1 MKKTFKLL
9 GLYLLVTL
17 VVAVGIVFLLPM
29 PVNANSDDWED
40 PLPPAPTNH
49 LLDIVGNLMNLTDAN
64 IAADLTIDTGD
75 ATIAVNANVDLQAAA
90 GFADV
95 MVAGD
100 LGLTLNDF
108 ATNLHITYA
117 DQTLYA
123 DWNNLH
129 LQVSVPALMDGL
141 PALLG
146 LFGVDFTMPDFSEL
160 DVNALLGLLENY
172 TETTNDH
179 GFDVVL
185 TVAGC
190 DLELTCDANYNL
202 QRAVIPGLTVG
213 DATLAGAID
222 LTVYATPLA
231 LTVPD
236 EPYVD
241 VPQLVNLFT
250 NLMPVFNQPFSIAG
264 NAKLYTTVDGVPQAD
279 NYLSADLG
287 RLAVATKAGLLDQ
300 LAIDIAVGGQGEL
313 FKTVLN
319 DRALT
324 LGAYFNGDTAN
335 YPDQSGVY
343 INFDGLKLFCAK
355 ADLADTYRALQNI
368 LSLFVSDDILDYTKL
383 FYFNANNDMVFDATV
398 LQNLMGNLTADDIV
412 PMITKYLPYLQ
423 GLTLDADNKLTLT
436 VTDPQGGCAV
446 TVTLFPDADGIY
458 HLTVKCNLTEQQ
470 RALAADFTLTTLDSV
485 VGVPDDATGYKDVS
499 DIDNLLNAVNN
510 TVRYQEFYFTGTV
523 GVSINLL
530 GKDIPVD
537 VPVEIAI
544 NNTDPAR
551 GLVVAAHFA
560 LPYDNL
566 TSIAIGDLRLLDSA
580 PSNAGKTQKGTR
592 DLYLYYQQGNIY
604 LYRTEQVKWTEK
616 IPNGTFLGIP
626 IYKNEDRYVAYE
638 KAVKLTMA
646 EFTNDA
652 MYWLLKWGFGF
663 SDTIMNPIND
673 AIANGNAN
681 TDPVNYG
688 DVFHDLKYTDG
699 RYDIVL
705 NLGAITNN
713 YDLKDFTVSVTT
725 ADRDAQTVVTAVGL
739 DMQINV
745 KGISIV
751 LETRDNGLALS
762 LSDGVADVTTATA
775 QMTAIDDRY
784 AAMPLADGQTYYET
798 IKGNW
803 QAA

>member
-75 ATIAVNANVDLQAAA
+75 ATIAVTANVDLQAAA

-141 PALLG
+141 PTILG
-146 LFGVDFTMPDFSEL
+146 LFGVNFTMPDFSEL

-202 QRAVIPGLTVG
+202 QRAVIPGLTFG
-213 DATLAGAID
+213 DTTLAGTID

-231 LTVPD
+231 VTVPD

-566 TSIAIGDLRLLDSA
+566 TSIAIGNLRLLDSA
-580 PSNAGKTQKGTR
+580 PSAAGKTQKGTR

-604 LYRTEQVKWTEK
+604 LYRTEQVKISGKWLWSD
-616 IPNGTFLGIP
+616 PVYSGS
-626 IYKNEDRYVAYE
+626 YE

-646 EFTNDA
+646 EFTDDA
-652 MYWLLKWGFGF
+652 LYWLLKWGFGF
-663 SDTIMNPIND
+663 SDSIMQQITN
-673 AIANGNAN
+673 AVANGGDNN
-681 TDPVNYG
+681 EPLNYG
-688 DVFHDLKYTDG
+688 DLVHGFSNTDG

-705 NLGAITNN
+705 NLGEITHNK
-713 YDLKDFTVSVTT
+713 DLKDFTVSITT
-725 ADRDAQTVVTAVGL
+725 ADNADGQTVVTAVGL
-739 DMQINV
+739 DMQIDV
-745 KGISIV
+745 GISIV
-751 LETRDNGLALS
+751 LETRDNGLQLTMG
-762 LSDGVADVTTATA
+762 DGVADITTAT
-775 QMTAIDDRY
+775 DWLDNY
-784 AAMPLADGQTYYET
+784 AFPDGETWQT
-798 IKGNW
+798 IKGVW
-803 QAA
+803 AKAA

>member
-75 ATIAVNANVDLQAAA
+75 ATIAVTANVDLQATA

-117 DQTLYA
+117 DQTVYA

-129 LQVSVPALMDGL
+129 LQVSVPALIDGL

-202 QRAVIPGLTVG
+202 QRAVIPGLTFG
-213 DATLAGAID
+213 DTTLAGTID

-231 LTVPD
+231 VTVPD

-566 TSIAIGDLRLLDSA
+566 TSIAIGNLRLLDSA
-580 PSNAGKTQKGTR
+580 PSAAGKTQKGTR

-604 LYRTEQVKWTEK
+604 LYRTEQVKISGKWLWSD
-616 IPNGTFLGIP
+616 PVYSGS
-626 IYKNEDRYVAYE
+626 YE

-646 EFTNDA
+646 EFTDDA
-652 MYWLLKWGFGF
+652 LYWLLKWGFGF
-663 SDTIMNPIND
+663 SDSIMQQITN
-673 AIANGNAN
+673 AVANGGDNN
-681 TDPVNYG
+681 EPLNYG
-688 DVFHDLKYTDG
+688 DLVHGFSNTDG

-705 NLGAITNN
+705 NLGEITHNK
-713 YDLKDFTVSVTT
+713 DLKDFTVSITT
-725 ADRDAQTVVTAVGL
+725 ADNADGQTVVTAVGL
-739 DMQINV
+739 DMQIDV
-745 KGISIV
+745 GISIV
-751 LETRDNGLALS
+751 LETRDNGLQLTMG
-762 LSDGVADVTTATA
+762 DGVADVTTATA

>member
-75 ATIAVNANVDLQAAA
+75 ATIAVTANVDLQAAA

-141 PALLG
+141 PTILG
-146 LFGVDFTMPDFSEL
+146 LFGVNFTMPDFSEL

-202 QRAVIPGLTVG
+202 QRAVIPGLTFG
-213 DATLAGAID
+213 DTTLAGTID

-231 LTVPD
+231 VTVPD

-566 TSIAIGDLRLLDSA
+566 TSIAIGNLRLLDSA
-580 PSNAGKTQKGTR
+580 PSAAGKTQKGTR

-604 LYRTEQVKWTEK
+604 LYRTEQVKISGKWLWSD
-616 IPNGTFLGIP
+616 PVYSGS
-626 IYKNEDRYVAYE
+626 YE

-646 EFTNDA
+646 EFTDDA
-652 MYWLLKWGFGF
+652 LYWLLKWGFGF
-663 SDTIMNPIND
+663 SDSIMQQITN
-673 AIANGNAN
+673 AVANGGDNN
-681 TDPVNYG
+681 EPLNYG
-688 DVFHDLKYTDG
+688 DLVHGFSNTDG

-705 NLGAITNN
+705 NLGEITHNK
-713 YDLKDFTVSVTT
+713 DLKDFTVSITT
-725 ADRDAQTVVTAVGL
+725 ADNADGQTVVTAVGL
-739 DMQINV
+739 DMQIDV
-745 KGISIV
+745 GISIV
-751 LETRDNGLALS
+751 LETRDNGLQLTMG
-762 LSDGVADVTTATA
+762 DGVADVTTATA